1 MKIATLLYGQPR
13 TFKYTFSSI
22 ERLFKQILNTDF
34 YVILNENTDTH
45 FSHKNCDGQ
54 FSNLSDLL
62 TSDEIDNMI
71 NRLNP
76 IVYEKV
82 NINKT
87 TVFNELSK
95 NMNTELISNFFYTSW
110 DEYKKMPCRDKI
122 YDIDSCIKNN
132 CKLNLMDP
140 ANFLKIFIEFNN
152 VEQYIRNKLLFL
164 VRKTNIEYTHIFL
177 IRTDTIWFETFEQLM
192 TILKTDKYLSYEA
205 PTISNDGLVKNLNNF
220 NDNINE
226 LKYLELTD
234 KIKEMI
240 EEKKDAISL
249 YNYNDELNFFI
260 PIEQQGFYCYNNIIL
275 KEIIDSSLGWED
287 YKTQY
292 IKYILNHYSKYPLI
306 GPNWEGELH
315 QCKRHILMN
324 NNISKKFQLSHYSRI
339 IRNKKL

>member
-45 FSHKNCDGQ
+45 FSHNMCDGH

-71 NRLNP
+71 NCLNP
-76 IVYEKV
+76 ILYEKV

-95 NMNTELISNFFYTSW
+95 NINTEIISNFYYTSW
-110 DEYKKMPCRDKI
+110 NEYKKMPYIDKI

-132 CKLNLMDP
+132 CKLNLIDP
-140 ANFLKIFIEFNN
+140 DSFSKIFIEFNS

-177 IRTDTIWFETFEQLM
+177 IRTDTMWFETFEQLM
-192 TILKTDKYLSYEA
+192 TILCTDKYLSYEA
-205 PTISNDGLVKNLNNF
+205 PTISNDELVKKLNHF

-226 LKYLELTD
+226 LKYVELTN

-249 YNYNDELNFFI
+249 YNYIDELNFFI
-260 PIEQQGFYCYNNIIL
+260 PIEQQGFYCYSNIIL
-275 KEIIDSSLGWED
+275 KEIIDSSLSWED
-287 YKTQY
+287 YKTLY
-292 IKYILNHYSKYPLI
+292 IKYILNHCSNYPLI
-306 GPNWEGELH
+306 GPKWEGELH
-315 QCKRHILMN
+315 QCKRHILMK
-324 NNISKKFQLSHYSRI
+324 NNISKTFQLSNYSRI